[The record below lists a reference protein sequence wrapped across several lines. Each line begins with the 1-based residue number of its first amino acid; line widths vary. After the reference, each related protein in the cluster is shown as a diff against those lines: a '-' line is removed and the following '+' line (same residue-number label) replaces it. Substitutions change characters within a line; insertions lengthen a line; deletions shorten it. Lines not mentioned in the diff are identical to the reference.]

1 MQKLIRHS
9 RWKLELVRNT
19 KAKLEWALSDPGV
32 IAVPQPSH
40 TEWWKYALGG
50 LAVIVVGGGIIILS
64 GGSAAPAVA
73 SASTVFLAGVII
85 SD

>member
-1 MQKLIRHS
+1 
-9 RWKLELVRNT
+9 LELVRNT

-32 IAVPQPSH
+32 IGIPQPSY

-50 LAVIVVGGGIIILS
+50 LAVIVVGGGIFILS

-73 SASTVFLAGVII
+73 SASTVFIER
-85 SD
+85 SNRRWK